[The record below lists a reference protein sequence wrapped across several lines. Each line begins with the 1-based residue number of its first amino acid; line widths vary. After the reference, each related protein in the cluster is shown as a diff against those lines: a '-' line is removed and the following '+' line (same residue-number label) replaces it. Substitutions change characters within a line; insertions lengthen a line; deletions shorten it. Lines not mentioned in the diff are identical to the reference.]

1 RKALRW
7 IVCQDSISANFLNQ
21 HEDEKLNS
29 RGTNLGQGF
38 QINQT
43 ETRTGYGFHNSGNT
57 PQSHI
62 IRRYILATLYYSTS
76 LHGPWH
82 DDWNFLNGNQH
93 ECSWH
98 KIYNR
103 SNFHFGDLDPAGV
116 VCQTSALGEILL
128 NDEDSVVGRLVV
140 NLRIRNNLTG
150 TLPPELGHLV
160 DLADIFIEQ
169 QEQLSGSLPAMTSGL
184 TLLES
189 VGILF
194 NGPDFGGEI
203 PKSLLELPSLTYLIV
218 KQNAGSWSLPNN
230 VEKISPNITNL
241 DLSNSGFQGTIPR
254 WMFESNVVNLDL
266 SFNTFH
272 GATFPED
279 EVFNFLPRIEFLSFY
294 GNRHLNGTLPETLGR
309 LGSTLKVLALG
320 DNQIGGSLPESLGSL
335 TNLEL
340 LSLDQNVMTGT
351 LPSSL
356 ANMNSLKHLTLSSN
370 SFRGSVNVLESMKNL
385 TSVFIHSNEFSGAL
399 PAGLFDGVSSDSSL
413 YFDVGSNHFS
423 GDVPSSYGKLPNL
436 TYFSATRNNFSGNN
450 VGQTT
455 CDNIEFTIMD
465 CSACSCCNICCDT
478 GDSTNSG
485 DICGFH
491 MNSFQFL
498 GLNCGVWWMHCNEP
512 QTYYDIE
519 PI

>member
-1 RKALRW
+1 M
-7 IVCQDSISANFLNQ
+7 IM
-21 HEDEKLNS
+21 
-29 RGTNLGQGF
+29 
-38 QINQT
+38 
-43 ETRTGYGFHNSGNT
+43 NT
-57 PQSHI
+57 
-62 IRRYILATLYYSTS
+62 T
-76 LHGPWH
+76 
-82 DDWNFLNGNQH
+82 
-93 ECSWH
+93 
-98 KIYNR
+98 
-103 SNFHFGDLDPAGV
+103 V
-116 VCQTSALGEILL
+116 
-128 NDEDSVVGRLVV
+128 
-140 NLRIRNNLTG
+140 RNNLTG

-160 DLADIFIEQ
+160 DIGNILIEQ
-169 QEQLSGSLPAMTSGL
+169 QEHISGTLPPMMTNL

-203 PKSLLELPSLTYLIV
+203 PKSLLELPSLTYLAV
-218 KQNAGSWSLPNN
+218 KQNSGSWSLPDN

-241 DLSNSGFQGTIPR
+241 DLSHSGFQGTIPR

-279 EVFNFLPRIEFLSFY
+279 EVFKFLPRIELLSLY

-413 YFDVGSNHFS
+413 YLDVGSNRFS
-423 GDVPSSYGKLPNL
+423 GDVPSSYGNLPNL
-436 TYFSATRNNFSGNN
+436 SECGSNY
-450 VGQTT
+450 
-455 CDNIEFTIMD
+455 CLM
-465 CSACSCCNICCDT
+465 IC
-478 GDSTNSG
+478 
-485 DICGFH
+485 
-491 MNSFQFL
+491 
-498 GLNCGVWWMHCNEP
+498 NCGCFE
-512 QTYYDIE
+512 TS
-519 PI
+519 